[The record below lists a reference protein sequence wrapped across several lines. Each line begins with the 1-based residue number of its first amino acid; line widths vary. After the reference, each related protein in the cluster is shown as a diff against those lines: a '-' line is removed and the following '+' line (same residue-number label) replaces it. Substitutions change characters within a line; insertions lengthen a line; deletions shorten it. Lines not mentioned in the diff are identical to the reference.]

1 MTREEMLNDVIRKY
15 GFEAPETI
23 RFARVCEK
31 PSEMDVEILYGA
43 LMAMNVDE
51 DE

>member
-1 MTREEMLNDVIRKY
+1 MTREEMLNDVICKY

-31 PSEMDVEILYGA
+31 PSVIDVEILYGA
-43 LMAMNVDE
+43 LMAYEVNE

>member
-1 MTREEMLNDVIRKY
+1 MTREEMLNDIICKY

-43 LMAMNVDE
+43 LMAMDMNE